1 MKIENKNMLALLVA
15 ATALLPITAHAQAGR
30 PIRVVLNGQ
39 ALTFSGTQPQQFK
52 GSTLVPMRGIFEAL
66 GASVKFDKAAQT
78 VYGLK
83 GETAIILPL
92 GALVATVNGEPHTLP
107 LPAQLINGTTLVPL
121 RFISESLGAGVSWNP
136 VTSTVTIQTVDQ
148 HVGGLPPPADTGQ
161 VSGQV
166 TGVYTN
172 TTPTQ
177 LTLMTGGKNTVI
189 PLSGGTIILRSISG
203 EPGSEVPLSEI
214 KSGDQVTVQ
223 RGDNGVATIITASFG
238 EVRGTIVGMGRL
250 NGGNYILTLDSGKVI
265 EISPAAPVTFE
276 GRKVRLSDVK
286 IYEKV
291 VIRTNPANNIGYGV
305 AVVTAVTPNPTPPG
319 AVVTGPAQPPVTQP
333 GDGVTVTVDS
343 FTQDAAKP
351 LKAGDLLT
359 ATLNGTPGGKAS
371 FAIPGVAEEVPMKE
385 TSPGVYSG
393 TFTVPKGASVASA
406 AVLGR
411 LVAGGVTSALIQAP
425 GMVMIDS
432 LPPRLTDFGPAR
444 GATVESDHPL
454 IFATLTDGAGSGVN
468 PDATRITVDGA
479 DVTGDATI
487 TGSLF
492 TYRPKS
498 ALTGG
503 LHRVAVTLADRAGNA
518 ATSEWPFRVSTSK
531 VVQSF
536 TSNELAGRTIG
547 AGSTIELT
555 LKAAAG
561 GKATAGIGA
570 LAKSIPLSETDPG
583 IYVGEYTVKTGDTAE
598 NAPVTAR
605 FVTRDGTEVTTALAS
620 GLTIAAG
627 PPPAPKILS
636 PLDADSVDVN
646 TPLTV
651 KGRAAPGSTVRVTI
665 NYVSKELGGILPVS
679 GSSGSKD
686 VLVDKNGDWSAS
698 EFSLK
703 IRTLFGSSRD
713 TVFTIMAT
721 ELDAD
726 GNPSSDVTKITVR
739 PG

>member
-1 MKIENKNMLALLVA
+1 MLAASVL
-15 ATALLPITAHAQAGR
+15 LLPSAAQAAP

-39 ALTFSGTQPQQFK
+39 ALIFSGTPPQQVK

-78 VYGLK
+78 VYGQK

-92 GALVATVNGEPHTLP
+92 GALVATVNGQPHTLP
-107 LPAQLINGTTLVPL
+107 QPAQLINGTTLVPL
-121 RFISESLGAGVSWNP
+121 RFISESLGAGVTWNP
-136 VTSTVTIQTVDQ
+136 ATSTVTIQTVDQ
-148 HVGGLPPPADTGQ
+148 HIGALPAPAETGP

-189 PLSGGTIILRSISG
+189 PLSSRTIILRSVSG
-203 EPGSEVPLSEI
+203 RPGGEVPLSEI
-214 KSGDQVTVQ
+214 KPGDQVTVQ
-223 RGDNGVATIITASFG
+223 RDAAGAATILTASFG
-238 EVRGTIVGMGRL
+238 EVQGTIVGIGKL
-250 NGGNYILTLDSGKVI
+250 NGGNYALTLDSGKVI
-265 EISPAAPVTFE
+265 EISPDAPVTFD
-276 GRKVRLSDVK
+276 GRKVALSDIK
-286 IYEKV
+286 AYEKV
-291 VIRTNPANNIGYGV
+291 VIRTNPANSMGYGV
-305 AVVTAVTPNPTPPG
+305 AVVTAATPNPTPPG
-319 AVVTGPAQPPVTQP
+319 TMITGPAQPPVPLP
-333 GDGVTVTVDS
+333 GEGVTVTVNS
-343 FTQDAAKP
+343 FTQDAERP

-371 FAIPGVAEEVPMKE
+371 FAIPGVVEEVSMKE
-385 TSPGVYSG
+385 TSPGVYTG
-393 TFTVPKGASVASA
+393 TFTVPKSTSAASA

-432 LPPRLTDFGPAR
+432 QPPKITDFGPAR
-444 GATVESDHPL
+444 GASVESDHPL
-454 IFATLTDGAGSGVN
+454 IFATLTDGAGAGIN
-468 PDATRITVDGA
+468 PDSTRITVDGT

-492 TYRPKS
+492 TYRPKN
-498 ALTGG
+498 ALSGG
-503 LHRVAVTLADRAGNA
+503 LHRVGVTLTDKAGNT
-518 ATSEWPFRVSTSK
+518 ATLEWPFKVSTGK

-536 TSNELAGRTIG
+536 TSNEPAGRAVG

-555 LKAAAG
+555 LKAAPG
-561 GKATAGIGA
+561 GKATAGIGT
-570 LAKSIPLSETDPG
+570 LAKSIPLTETDPG
-583 IYVGEYTVKTGDTAE
+583 VYVGEYTVKTGDTAE

-605 FVTRDGTEVTTALAS
+605 FVARDGTEVTTTLAT
-620 GLTIAAG
+620 GMTITAG

-636 PLDADSVDVN
+636 PLDTDPVDVN
-646 TPLTV
+646 APLTV
-651 KGRAAPGSTVRVTI
+651 KGKAAPGSTVRVTI

-686 VLVDKNGDWSAS
+686 VVADKNGDFTAP
-698 EFSLK
+698 EFVLK

-713 TVFTIMAT
+713 TVFTITAT
-721 ELDAD
+721 ELDAN
-726 GNPSSDVTKITVR
+726 GNPSSDAAKITVR